1 MVREGFHMFGL
12 GCLLF
17 RVMPDL
23 DPLQTCILT
32 IAITCLPSFGIVFKF
47 LLHKRHGVKEKIMA
61 ILSCIFILPS
71 LIGILLSTAL
81 SNEKSNAIQKK
92 ENITLWTLAAVCMM
106 STRWIDTYV
115 FQKNKEQKQPK
126 DYTKLVNQTENDE
139 QNEQNEPNNKKDTE
153 EIGHVTLHI
162 CSSFLRLLLLIVLFP
177 TVFCYDVRGINETY
191 ELYKNMTSI
200 TGIVPLNC
208 TEISKLTNVSSIID
222 NSTVVCSEEEI
233 SYWFVFVPFLVH
245 NAGGYFTTHLGVLAC
260 RLKMQK
266 FGFAIPLVLATP
278 LYVIILIL
286 ISESSLNFA
295 NDLLVLRSD
304 QKWILIVI
312 FVPGWA
318 GQFLIC
324 PSVFENC
331 KERIEHPRR

>member
-1 MVREGFHMFGL
+1 MVREGFHLFGL

-32 IAITCLPSFGIVFKF
+32 ISISFFASFGNVFKF
-47 LLHKRHGVKEKIMA
+47 VLDIRHGIKEKSMVIWSY
-61 ILSCIFILPS
+61 ILILPS
-71 LIGILLSTAL
+71 LIGILLSTSF
-81 SNEKSNAIQKK
+81 SNEESSAIQKK
-92 ENITLWTLAAVCMM
+92 ENITVWTLAVVCMM
-106 STRWIDTYV
+106 STRWIDTYF
-115 FQKNKEQKQPK
+115 FQNITQPNGYVK
-126 DYTKLVNQTENDE
+126 LPTGTKNDE
-139 QNEQNEPNNKKDTE
+139 NEPNNTKDAE
-153 EIGHVTLHI
+153 EKGYVTLHI

-177 TVFCYDVRGINETY
+177 TVFCFDVRGINETY
-191 ELYKNMTSI
+191 ELYKNMTSV
-200 TGIVPLNC
+200 TGLVPLNC
-208 TEISKLTNVSSIID
+208 TDISKLTNVTSRID
-222 NSTVVCSEEEI
+222 NSTTVCSEEGI
-233 SYWFVFVPFLVH
+233 SYWLVFVPFLAH

-260 RLKMQK
+260 RLRMQM

-286 ISESSLNFA
+286 INELSINFA

-304 QKWILIVI
+304 QKWILFVI
-312 FVPGWA
+312 FIFGWA

-324 PSVFENC
+324 PHVFENC